1 MDQQQI
7 KSFIDAMAKS
17 DLSEMEFS
25 ENGWSLRLVRR
36 TGSPEVAVAPGAP
49 EAPAQ
54 ESTSRPTVQPVI
66 AAEIT
71 APLYGVVH
79 LRASPD
85 EPLFV
90 EAGQPVRAGQML
102 CVIEAMKVFN
112 EVRAE
117 RDAVVEAVL
126 VASGQEV
133 DAGQPLFR
141 FA

>member
-36 TGSPEVAVAPGAP
+36 TGSPEVAVAPGAT
-49 EAPAQ
+49 AQ